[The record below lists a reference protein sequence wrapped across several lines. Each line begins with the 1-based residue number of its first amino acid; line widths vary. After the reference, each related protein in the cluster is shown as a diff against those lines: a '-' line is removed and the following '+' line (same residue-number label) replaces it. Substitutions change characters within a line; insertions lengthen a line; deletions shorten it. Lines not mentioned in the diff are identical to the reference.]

1 MKKIN
6 EYEVKYKF
14 LMKYLM
20 NKLYYNYKTECV
32 SFDYKLTDDLINILK
47 ALDPIFD
54 AKIRYMEEVNNK
66 KEGNQDED
74 TN

>member
-1 MKKIN
+1 MKEIN

-20 NKLYYNYKTECV
+20 NKLYYNYITECV
-32 SFDYKLTDDLINILK
+32 SFDYKSTDDLINILK

-74 TN
+74 